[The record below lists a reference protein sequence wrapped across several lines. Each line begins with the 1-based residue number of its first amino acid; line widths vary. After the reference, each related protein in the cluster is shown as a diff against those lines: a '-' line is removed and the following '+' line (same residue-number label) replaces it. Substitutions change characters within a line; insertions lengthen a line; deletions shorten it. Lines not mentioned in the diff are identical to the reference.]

1 MKWLA
6 ASALLVLVGTT
17 GCGSQYRPV
26 INPVVPTGPASQP
39 TSYLVVFSQPG
50 LNPSSLPPTAPP
62 CPATESTGVPG
73 GYANP
78 GVITMLDFS
87 GDTIIVTATLGNGP
101 VGFALDSTGANAYSE
116 NCDGTIS
123 TVPISAQLQTKLV
136 QSSTLLDTPLTGS
149 TSNVP
154 PVPINALAIT
164 GGQYVVEQGRN
175 AVAAMTGSPPA
186 LKQEI
191 FVAPSVINMTGIA
204 GAQRV
209 YSISQG
215 NSLPGGSLNWGQC
228 ATPSQ
233 VNVPGEADAIEIS
246 TNNISAQIPLGICPV
261 YGRTSADGKR
271 TFILNRGSGTITVIN
286 SQLNQLD
293 SVQPGAPSST
303 PPPSPYLNGTGTI
316 NLCDPTGAA
325 KCNAGPV
332 FASLYSTNGLL
343 VTANYDNNTI
353 SIIDTNLD
361 IYGNDG
367 PNFGKV
373 LATVPVGKNPTSVS
387 VLQDGSRVYV
397 ANQGDGSVT
406 VVSLTTFTPTK
417 TIPLGASVPNPQSIT
432 STYNYPIGK
441 VYVSG
446 QNSPYVTVIRTD
458 TDVVS
463 ANVLTQGNVVDVH
476 TTSQYA
482 GQSNTNGNTQSRSV
496 GSGAP

>member
-6 ASALLVLVGTT
+6 ASALLVLVGAT

-39 TSYLVVFSQPG
+39 NSLVVVFSQPG

-78 GVITMLDFS
+78 GVITLLDFS
-87 GDTIIVTATLGNGP
+87 GDTIMVTATLGNGP

-123 TVPISAQLQTKLV
+123 TVPISTSLQTKLV

-149 TSNVP
+149 GSNAP
-154 PVPINALAIT
+154 PVPINALAVT
-164 GGQYVVEQGRN
+164 GAQYVVEQGRN
-175 AVAAMTGSPPA
+175 AIAAMTGSPPA

-215 NSLPGGSLNWGQC
+215 NSLPGGSVNWGQC

-261 YGRTSADGKR
+261 YGRSSADGKR
-271 TFILNRGSGTITVIN
+271 TFIMNRGSGTITVIN

-293 SVQPGAPSST
+293 NT
-303 PPPSPYLNGTGTI
+303 PQASPFLNGTATI
-316 NLCDPTGAA
+316 NLCDPKGVA

-332 FASLYSTNGLL
+332 YASLYSTSGLL

-353 SIIDTNLD
+353 SVIDTNLD

-373 LATVPVGKNPTSVS
+373 LATVPVGLNPTTVS

-417 TIPLGASVPNPQSIT
+417 TIQLGSTGPHPQSIT

-446 QNSPYVTVIRTD
+446 QDSPYVTVIRTD

-463 ANVLTQGNVVDVH
+463 ATVLTQGNVVDVH